1 MNKSLKKKTRFSK
14 SRKFQKGGLVKIS
27 RRKSI
32 KKSNTKSKK
41 SNSNNKGKDVLKE
54 IEKFCNARS
63 TPKFK
68 LKKKK
73 GKVFCISSVEHY
85 DMTEK
90 EEKNYLKFIKDFQ
103 TKFGKESLK
112 LPHKFKSGDIAGIPL
127 CDNPGTIPTCEVNL
141 SKINQK

>member
-14 SRKFQKGGLVKIS
+14 SRKVQKGGLVKIS
-27 RRKSI
+27 KRKSN
-32 KKSNTKSKK
+32 KKSKK

-85 DMTEK
+85 NMFEK
-90 EEKNYLKFIKDFQ
+90 EEKNYFKFINDFQ
-103 TKFGKESLK
+103 KKFGKESLK
-112 LPHKFKSGDIAGIPL
+112 LPRKYKPDGTAEISL
-127 CDNPGTIPTCEVNL
+127 CNHISDVPTCEVNL

>member
-1 MNKSLKKKTRFSK
+1 MNKNLKKKTRFSK

-63 TPKFK
+63 T
-68 LKKKK
+68 
-73 GKVFCISSVEHY
+73 
-85 DMTEK
+85 
-90 EEKNYLKFIKDFQ
+90 
-103 TKFGKESLK
+103 
-112 LPHKFKSGDIAGIPL
+112 
-127 CDNPGTIPTCEVNL
+127 
-141 SKINQK
+141 